1 MESVGPNLVAEK
13 LGYSGRRKYRM
24 DSDEESNKCPAN
36 KELTIVI
43 FVMVVGTLQN
53 IQQDIKVMCNSTV
66 LAKLLLI
73 SFLMLFRPS

>member
-1 MESVGPNLVAEK
+1 MPFSELITVAWRIEKTDGLKRINVLSLELGMESVGPNLKAEK

-43 FVMVVGTLQN
+43 FVMVVGT
-53 IQQDIKVMCNSTV
+53 
-66 LAKLLLI
+66 
-73 SFLMLFRPS
+73 